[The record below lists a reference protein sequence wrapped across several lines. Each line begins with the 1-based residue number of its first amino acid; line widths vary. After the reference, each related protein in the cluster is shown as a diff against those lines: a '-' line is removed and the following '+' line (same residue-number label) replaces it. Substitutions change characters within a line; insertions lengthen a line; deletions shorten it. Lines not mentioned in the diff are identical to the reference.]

1 MQPVAITGNSPGG
14 GNRGNKR
21 NPLPCVA
28 SGCKSGAFTVSRVL
42 ARPRAFERSGAL
54 QSYSKR
60 RILPLKHR
68 LLGTAAEGRPYEEET
83 IGGVP
88 RIRVG
93 AVGAG
98 ARLGARTAPNNES
111 ATYEW
116 HLEVPNV
123 AMAPNG
129 DTVAV
134 TGTGTFGVHPKSA
147 SGGGSFT
154 HTFAGGGSLTG
165 TYTVGGLVDFQ
176 PYGRGVVFGNPLP
189 PDLCGGRLVLRVSL
203 VPDANPSL
211 SLDDLLPDRRTAA
224 ERRGGDPAGCSRSRE
239 LQRRRH
245 GRERLHQAVKVTE
258 TPPRRRVLAR
268 RLVREPFKGVRDR
281 ERGQP

>member
-134 TGTGTFGVHPKSA
+134 TGNGDVRRTSEVRLGRRQLHAHVRGRRQPNRHVY
-147 SGGGSFT
+147 GGW
-154 HTFAGGGSLTG
+154 A
-165 TYTVGGLVDFQ
+165 
-176 PYGRGVVFGNPLP
+176 
-189 PDLCGGRLVLRVSL
+189 GRL
-203 VPDANPSL
+203 
-211 SLDDLLPDRRTAA
+211 
-224 ERRGGDPAGCSRSRE
+224 PAVR
-239 LQRRRH
+239 
-245 GRERLHQAVKVTE
+245 
-258 TPPRRRVLAR
+258 PRRRVRQPAPAR
-268 RLVREPFKGVRDR
+268 SLRRPVGAAGQPGAGREPVVVVGRSTA
-281 ERGQP
+281 

>member
-1 MQPVAITGNSPGG
+1 MEPRGCNRWQSPAIRPAAETAETSEIRCRALRPVASPA
-14 GNRGNKR
+14 RS
-21 NPLPCVA
+21 PCREF
-28 SGCKSGAFTVSRVL
+28 SHGR
-42 ARPRAFERSGAL
+42 RAFERSGAL

-68 LLGTAAEGRPYEEET
+68 LLGNAAEGRPYEEET

-134 TGTGTFGVHPKSA
+134 TGTGDV
-147 SGGGSFT
+147 
-154 HTFAGGGSLTG
+154 
-165 TYTVGGLVDFQ
+165 
-176 PYGRGVVFGNPLP
+176 
-189 PDLCGGRLVLRVSL
+189 
-203 VPDANPSL
+203 
-211 SLDDLLPDRRTAA
+211 RRTS
-224 ERRGGDPAGCSRSRE
+224 EVRLGRRQLHAHVRGRRQPNRHVYGGWAGRPPAVR
-239 LQRRRH
+239 
-245 GRERLHQAVKVTE
+245 
-258 TPPRRRVLAR
+258 PRRRGRQPAPVRSLR
-268 RLVREPFKGVRDR
+268 RPVGAAGQPGAGREPVVVVGRSTA
-281 ERGQP
+281 